1 MNFWHLFGRKISKKG
16 QDRVIF
22 WSSPRNLCILSIF
35 KSLWL
40 EKNGKRGEISKLDKI
55 VYFEKFKRFQQNSY
69 CQSFERCST
78 LKICQNM
85 PNRLKLKVK
94 KRNFTAVFSFWDLW
108 EDLTGKVILAETPL
122 GLNKVKLFIANFGL
136 S

>member
-1 MNFWHLFGRKISKKG
+1 MNFWHLFGRKISEKG

-78 LKICQNM
+78 LKICQNIS
-85 PNRLKLKVK
+85 NRLILKVK
-94 KRNFTAVFSFWDLW
+94 KTKLTASYSFWEFWKSLI
-108 EDLTGKVILAETPL
+108 EEVG
-122 GLNKVKLFIANFGL
+122 GGGG
-136 S
+136 